1 MLHMVSEPMLQH
13 LGPIWVEHSV
23 RIINPHLII
32 LCIRLIFPNLGT
44 LIN

>member
-23 RIINPHLII
+23 RIINPLLII
-32 LCIRLIFPNLGT
+32 LSIRLIFPNLGT